1 MLEPHGLSTRLLT
14 PSSLLD
20 FLGPLDGPGR
30 SLLLLLLRAAAVE
43 VLHDDT
49 DEHVEDEEPHQEQ
62 EGDEVEKTP
71 LIVVLSGLL
80 VNPDR
85 IQAVV
90 HDVHPTILG
99 GEDEQG
105 HEGSAEIVKIIFLI
119 YPAIVFVLQTLQL
132 VGDVL
137 GHNVR
142 AVAVEEKSLEELK
155 IIPIITERIFLHLNL
170 PT

>member
-1 MLEPHGLSTRLLT
+1 MLEPHGLNTRLLT

-49 DEHVEDEEPHQEQ
+49 DEHVEDEEANQEE
-62 EGDEVEKTP
+62 EGDEVEKAP

-80 VNPDR
+80 VDPDS

-90 HDVHPTILG
+90 HDVHPAIPV

-105 HEGSAEIVKIIFLI
+105 DEGPAQVVEVVFLV
-119 YPAIVFVLQTLQL
+119 YPAIVFVLQTLRL
-132 VGDVL
+132 VGDIL
-137 GHNVR
+137 RHNVR
-142 AVAVEEKSLEELK
+142 PVAVEEKSLEELK
-155 IIPIITERIFLHLNL
+155 IIPD
-170 PT
+170 

>member
-1 MLEPHGLSTRLLT
+1 MLQPDGLTTQLLT

-20 FLGPLDGPGR
+20 LLGPLDGPGR
-30 SLLLLLLRAAAVE
+30 SLLLLLLRPAAVE
-43 VLHDDT
+43 VLHDDP

-80 VNPDR
+80 VNADR

-119 YPAIVFVLQTLQL
+119 YPAIVFVLQTLHL

-142 AVAVEEKSLEELK
+142 AVTVEEKSLEELK
-155 IIPIITERIFLHLNL
+155 IIPIRKERIF
-170 PT
+170 